1 MASNSVYQTYPQPYG
16 SMQYQYSNVQISLS
30 SAPGVFFPFIVSVD
44 YSDTCDVAEGR
55 GVSPYP
61 QGTTLGEYKASGS
74 LEIQKLYNEQFLAIV
89 AKNSPGGNSIND
101 ALFDITIAYQLRT
114 PPGINPVPVVQDVL
128 RGCRI
133 TGQSQT
139 LSAGNSVLTVK
150 HALYVA
156 LIVWNGRLPL
166 AGLPQ

>member
-1 MASNSVYQTYPQPYG
+1 MAQNSVYQTYPQPYG

-44 YSDTCDVAEGR
+44 YSDTNAVAEGR

-61 QGTTLGEYKASGS
+61 MGTTLGEYTATASI
-74 LEIQKLYNEQFLAIV
+74 EVQKLYNEQFLAIV
-89 AKNSPGGNSIND
+89 AKGSPSQNSIYD
-101 ALFDITIAYQLRT
+101 AIFDVSISYQLRT

-150 HALYVA
+150 HSLYVA